1 MGWLSWIVVGLLAGI
16 LAKWIMPGEQKAG
29 FLVTMALGIVGGFFG
44 GWIMSIFS
52 KTGMTGFNLWSLL
65 VATLGAV
72 VVLAVYGFVR
82 KKV

>member
-1 MGWLSWIVVGLLAGI
+1 MGWLSWIIVGLLAGM
-16 LAKWIMPGEQKAG
+16 LAKWIMPGEQKGG
-29 FLVTMALGIVGGFFG
+29 FLVTTVLGIVGGFVG
-44 GWIMSIFS
+44 GWIMSVFN

>member
-16 LAKWIMPGEQKAG
+16 LAKWILPGEQKAG
-29 FLVTMALGIVGGFFG
+29 FLVTTALGIVGGFFG